1 MVKPWALVR
10 LGWDWNAGD
19 ENRGRIITR
28 QGSGRTVYARI
39 ISNVYITQE
48 GNLFKK
54 EGKFGKIFKTMFT

>member
-1 MVKPWALVR
+1 MGIGKARV
-10 LGWDWNAGD
+10 GTGMN

>member
-48 GNLFKK
+48 GNLF
-54 EGKFGKIFKTMFT
+54 